1 MEENQIA
8 QLRESE
14 TLARAERT
22 TAGESVVVD
31 VAPEDVP
38 HLLDYWEI
46 VLKRRWLVLTCL
58 LVVFTTVAIGTL
70 KEKPIYEGKVLLE
83 IDPEPPSVVNFKEV
97 VSLGNNNDMESYQET
112 QYKIIQ
118 SRTLAERVV
127 KDLGLYKDPE
137 FIRDRYLFGLI
148 DGSVPPLPPNVD
160 QGPPDPSALIFRN
173 AAKYVTDAVGVD
185 PIRRS
190 NLLNLTF
197 DCGNPQQA
205 ARIANKLADD
215 YILYNL
221 DLKFND
227 TIKASEWLKTKLD
240 ELKSSMEKAD
250 DRLAEYARTNGI
262 VFLTDKQTLV
272 NEQLA
277 QLQTALTTA
286 RADRLAKQALYDQ
299 VEAGRIETLPGIID
313 NPVTQDLDKKK
324 TELERNYDEMSV
336 NFKPDYPKMLQLK
349 KQIDEVDRQ
358 IEQQKKMAARTII
371 DSYNTALAREQY
383 LTKAVDDQKTLV
395 NQLAEKTIQYNII
408 KREADSNHELY
419 NGLLDRM
426 KEANVSAG
434 LKESNI
440 HIVDPAVVPNGP
452 VKPRVLL
459 NLTLGLILGLTVGVG
474 LAFFQEYLDKT
485 LKTADDVEQLLR
497 LPALGVLPRFGLQ
510 GSDKHLDSP
519 PEDAADERSLVA
531 ATSSNGHRLMAPAI
545 QTSPQ
550 AVEAFRSLR
559 TSVLLSAS
567 PVPRLILVT
576 SALPSEGKTTTAVN
590 LGATL
595 ASLGNRVVVVDCDM
609 RRPACHRSTGVENNP
624 GFVQCLTSHVEL
636 ASAVLPVP
644 GVENL
649 CVVPCGPIPPN
660 PAEVLSSP
668 VAADLLQ
675 RLRTQFEY
683 VLVDSPPLLS
693 VADGR
698 ILATLVDAVVLVA
711 RAHSTPYDVVRRART
726 LLYGS
731 GARILG
737 VALNDVDIERNGFG
751 YQQYQYGY
759 GYGYGPGDEGQDSA
773 GAAGS

>member
-1 MEENQIA
+1 
-8 QLRESE
+8 
-14 TLARAERT
+14 
-22 TAGESVVVD
+22 
-31 VAPEDVP
+31 
-38 HLLDYWEI
+38 
-46 VLKRRWLVLTCL
+46 
-58 LVVFTTVAIGTL
+58 
-70 KEKPIYEGKVLLE
+70 
-83 IDPEPPSVVNFKEV
+83 
-97 VSLGNNNDMESYQET
+97 
-112 QYKIIQ
+112 
-118 SRTLAERVV
+118 
-127 KDLGLYKDPE
+127 
-137 FIRDRYLFGLI
+137 
-148 DGSVPPLPPNVD
+148 
-160 QGPPDPSALIFRN
+160 
-173 AAKYVTDAVGVD
+173 
-185 PIRRS
+185 
-190 NLLNLTF
+190 
-197 DCGNPQQA
+197 
-205 ARIANKLADD
+205 
-215 YILYNL
+215 
-221 DLKFND
+221 
-227 TIKASEWLKTKLD
+227 
-240 ELKSSMEKAD
+240 
-250 DRLAEYARTNGI
+250 
-262 VFLTDKQTLV
+262 
-272 NEQLA
+272 
-277 QLQTALTTA
+277 
-286 RADRLAKQALYDQ
+286 
-299 VEAGRIETLPGIID
+299 
-313 NPVTQDLDKKK
+313 
-324 TELERNYDEMSV
+324 
-336 NFKPDYPKMLQLK
+336 
-349 KQIDEVDRQ
+349 
-358 IEQQKKMAARTII
+358 MAAT
-371 DSYNTALAREQY
+371 
-383 LTKAVDDQKTLV
+383 
-395 NQLAEKTIQYNII
+395 
-408 KREADSNHELY
+408 
-419 NGLLDRM
+419 G
-426 KEANVSAG
+426 
-434 LKESNI
+434 
-440 HIVDPAVVPNGP
+440 
-452 VKPRVLL
+452 
-459 NLTLGLILGLTVGVG
+459 
-474 LAFFQEYLDKT
+474 
-485 LKTADDVEQLLR
+485 
-497 LPALGVLPRFGLQ
+497 
-510 GSDKHLDSP
+510 
-519 PEDAADERSLVA
+519 
-531 ATSSNGHRLMAPAI
+531 SNGHHLMAPAI